1 MRRDFD
7 INLEKTQ
14 TDIKFFI
21 KLIFLLFFFRI
32 VCKVD
37 INAVCSFEQVLF
49 PVFQGILQQDI
60 LEFMPYVFQVLSL
73 LLEIRESIGTI
84 PEPYWALFPCLV
96 APTLWERPGN
106 VTPLIRLII
115 AYIKLGSPKIAAD
128 DKLVNI
134 LN

>member
-1 MRRDFD
+1 
-7 INLEKTQ
+7 
-14 TDIKFFI
+14 
-21 KLIFLLFFFRI
+21 
-32 VCKVD
+32 
-37 INAVCSFEQVLF
+37 
-49 PVFQGILQQDI
+49 
-60 LEFMPYVFQVLSL
+60 MPYVFQVLSL

-115 AYIKLGSPKIAAD
+115 AFIKLGSPKIAAD

-134 LN
+134 FLKLHFKIFVIIIFYFFLESNTWSFPENDCI